1 MSLKRKQH
9 FVEELKAH
17 LGGIVADARKAEV
30 AAAEA
35 SDAIRNDA
43 RNKEDAKGAAESGR
57 LAGAH
62 MQRRERARQE
72 AEKLISFASSGLQ
85 PFRPSSKIA
94 LGALVD
100 VQIENPEDPDASEE
114 RTLFI
119 LPVGA
124 GTQLTGPGGDG
135 FISVVTPSSPVGR
148 ALQGTEVGD
157 SFDITIAGEDR
168 EWTIVDIC

>member
-9 FVEELKAH
+9 FVEELKTH
-17 LGGIVADARKAEV
+17 LGGIVADARQAEV
-30 AAAEA
+30 AAAEGQD
-35 SDAIRNDA
+35 SILGDA
-43 RNKEDAKGAAESGR
+43 RNKDDAKGAAQSAR

-62 MQRRERARQE
+62 RERRERARSE
-72 AEKLISFASSGLQ
+72 IEKLISFAVSGLK
-85 PFRPSSKIA
+85 PFRPASK
-94 LGALVD
+94 LGLGTLVD

-124 GTQLTGPGGDG
+124 GTELTGPGGDG

-148 ALQGTEVGD
+148 ALQGAEVGD
-157 SFDITIAGEDR
+157 SFDINIAGEDR
-168 EWTIVDIC
+168 EWTIVDAC